1 MNQNLKNIASGLIL
15 IIGLFIFLSNLIN
28 NNLNLALVT
37 LTSTL
42 ILWVLYGLILDS
54 FNIKFFIW
62 VISSTGFL
70 LALSIFFLYGIE
82 EVPHPIGAIIFH
94 SGGIAGALGIGLF
107 SLFPLLI
114 LHQLNYNSKNTKPT
128 LIDNND
134 IPNKTELDSDDWEL
148 ATEEE
153 LSSGEFESH

>member
-1 MNQNLKNIASGLIL
+1 MNQNLKNIASGIIL
-15 IIGLFIFLSNLIN
+15 IIGLFIFLSNLMN
-28 NNLNLALVT
+28 NNLNLALVS

-82 EVPHPIGAIIFH
+82 N
-94 SGGIAGALGIGLF
+94 LF
-107 SLFPLLI
+107 LFL
-114 LHQLNYNSKNTKPT
+114 
-128 LIDNND
+128 
-134 IPNKTELDSDDWEL
+134 
-148 ATEEE
+148 
-153 LSSGEFESH
+153 

>member
-42 ILWVLYGLILDS
+42 ILWVLYGLMLDS

-82 EVPHPIGAIIFH
+82 EVPHPIGAIVFH
-94 SGGIAGALGIGLF
+94 SDGIAGALGIGLF

-114 LHQLNYNSKNTKPT
+114 LHQLNNNKNSKPN
-128 LIDNND
+128 LIHNNN

-148 ATEEE
+148 VTEEE
-153 LSSGEFESH
+153 LNSDEFE

>member
-1 MNQNLKNIASGLIL
+1 MNQNLKNIASGIIL
-15 IIGLFIFLSNLIN
+15 IIGLFIFLSNLMN
-28 NNLNLALVT
+28 NNLNLALVS

-107 SLFPLLI
+107 SLFPILI
-114 LHQLNYNSKNTKPT
+114 LHQLNDNKKKVEPNI
-128 LIDNND
+128 IDNNNT
-134 IPNKTELDSDDWEL
+134 PELPELDSDDWEL
-148 ATEEE
+148 VSEEDLE
-153 LSSGEFESH
+153 SGEFESQ

>member
-1 MNQNLKNIASGLIL
+1 MNQSLKNIASGLIL
-15 IIGLFIFLSNLIN
+15 VIGLFIFISNLIN

-42 ILWVLYGLILDS
+42 ILWVLFGLILDS
-54 FNIKFFIW
+54 FNIKLFIW

-70 LALSIFFLYGIE
+70 LAISVFFLYGIE

-94 SGGIAGALGIGLF
+94 AGGIAGALGISLF

-114 LHQLNYNSKNTKPT
+114 LHQFNISNKKNEP
-128 LIDNND
+128 LFVDNNKSIKEPD
-134 IPNKTELDSDDWEL
+134 LESDDWEF

-153 LSSGEFESH
+153 LNSDEFE